1 MFGKGQ
7 PASKEARRAANE
19 ARRVEIDQRARLL
32 ASRQVV
38 DTGKV
43 HWLIWVAIGIIGALW
58 GLGVAWLCAEQ
69 ARLATHLG
77 FEVPAA
83 LPAIV
88 DGSMFAAALLATA
101 ISLSGR
107 ASSSARMFS
116 FAINLVS
123 ASTNGLGAYLRDG
136 GISAVIVAA
145 MVPLILMWLFH
156 LVLAEIRLR
165 VRIQRGLPAEVA
177 PPALRVLRVVFAGRW
192 AVTEWRAAGLAITD
206 PLPLLD
212 SPNPRELEVEATRP
226 VSAITAI
233 PAAPVVVR
241 TVDSRTISIE
251 RSEVQEAPAETE
263 PPIVATV
270 LLDSDEP
277 APPREYPGG
286 GSDSTEGQRSTVTAL
301 PRRASTPGRS
311 YPAELE
317 TEIRAVVTG
326 TMTVSDLARL
336 AMERGIVRTS
346 EIDTARK
353 SARRW
358 RDNLRMLEQ

>member
-1 MFGKGQ
+1 MFGKA
-7 PASKEARRAANE
+7 ASKEARRAANE
-19 ARRVEIDQRARLL
+19 ARRTEIDQRARLL

-107 ASSSARMFS
+107 SSSSARMFS

-123 ASTNGLGAYLRDG
+123 ASTNGLGAALRDG
-136 GISAVIVAA
+136 GYAAVVVAA

-177 PPALRVLRVVFAGRW
+177 PPALRILRVVFAGRW
-192 AVTEWRAAGLAITD
+192 AVTEWRAAGFAITD
-206 PLPLLD
+206 PLPLLNSAD
-212 SPNPRELEVEATRP
+212 PHEVAEAEIEPAR
-226 VSAITAI
+226 SAITAL
-233 PAAPVVVR
+233 PMAPVIVR
-241 TVDSRTISIE
+241 TTDSRTISVE
-251 RSEVQEAPAETE
+251 RAEVAGDT
-263 PPIVATV
+263 T
-270 LLDSDEP
+270 EP
-277 APPREYPGG
+277 APPHEYRPAPLV
-286 GSDSTEGQRSTVTAL
+286 SSVATPDTATVPA
-301 PRRASTPGRS
+301 RRASTPGRS
-311 YPAELE
+311 YPGELE
-317 TEIRAVVTG
+317 GQIRAVVEG

-336 AMERGIVRTS
+336 AMERGIVRTT